1 MAVSEQ
7 TPYKEYTA
15 NGSTNSFALD
25 FDCDNQDHLIVLVD
39 DVEPVVGTW
48 SLSGGAVV
56 FGTAPI
62 NGNKITIQ
70 RNTPVLR
77 STNFQSFNNS
87 FRPDTINKDLDRL
100 WLKFQELGVA
110 DMLLRIYID
119 RLHLDQ
125 KTYINDQ
132 DLIIKNIISDL
143 RNYAN
148 QQYDSIS
155 SSINNLRNHVDTQ
168 DSNQN
173 NYFTDQIQK
182 QGVSLQQ
189 LNDYYNYLIQRIA
202 AIAIQKGWEAIF
214 VADKSGRTQQQIND
228 DVINAVSC
236 GVKND
241 GVTDVKTA
249 FTTLANSMNDGETLY
264 LPKGTYYWDATT
276 GTANINKNINIKGE
290 GAVIKVKGYNGYT
303 PFISFNCTDITTF
316 AASDVLNSL
325 SKNTTKL
332 DIKGTPIP
340 NPAEYFVVI
349 TSTERAI
356 HRPLFAEDYT
366 KNITLD
372 IVDNNYSLRD
382 PLPYSFNDLSKATI
396 RFVKKELPTKISG
409 FTIIPTDDYPELTY
423 YLQFSYKSRL
433 TIESVTVDT
442 RHKQSAGV
450 LFHYN
455 RCMGVTTTL
464 SGGLGANKGDVNYN
478 TYIFEHSC
486 SSYLKY
492 DRVFYADSDYK
503 EKSTKGIGG
512 RHGFMIECESCMV
525 NGVDDHWGHSGFVR
539 NMHMNGGITWAGGS
553 LTVEN
558 CYSNENLVQLRTDTP
573 YADGVLTIKNSTSR
587 KSVLNAYGHQWTAQQ
602 AADFCTHKVWDV
614 INIEGTFDS
623 SLMDAA
629 VVLIKEPNIQQ
640 TDVFRD
646 TILNIKCIYI
656 QAPSNSRPVLEVW
669 SQSGVNGEDLAPL
682 AGDLNLKKLFSIINI
697 EVLHLCKDDP
707 SVTARKS
714 LIVGGVADEYF
725 IKSNNLSFSNIRA
738 DRVTMYDSNLI
749 DNKTEINTVSCNK
762 LYLNNFKFMGGKS
775 IWIPDATS
783 MHYPDTEVHLLN
795 PHAQHQNIIA
805 GMFGSKIK
813 SSRGGVFTQGWK
825 TAIGWDLTNYDR
837 DFCTTY
843 TLSSELV
850 IPANSSSSELYV
862 TLLNGTYDS
871 FVQPLLVLGEGDI
884 VVDMIRKRTGL
895 EYRQYF
901 KLRNTSAN
909 PVTIPVGT
917 VIRFKLV

>member
-1 MAVSEQ
+1 MIEV
-7 TPYKEYTA
+7 TRDTTA
-15 NGSTNSFALD
+15 
-25 FDCDNQDHLIVLVD
+25 
-39 DVEPVVGTW
+39 E
-48 SLSGGAVV
+48 
-56 FGTAPI
+56 
-62 NGNKITIQ
+62 
-70 RNTPVLR
+70 R
-77 STNFQSFNNS
+77 STNYATYNNS
-87 FRPDTINKDLDRL
+87 FRPEVLNKDIDRI
-100 WLKFQELGVA
+100 WLKIQELGVA
-110 DMLLRIYID
+110 DVLIKIYTDKLHLEQKNYID
-119 RLHLDQ
+119 SKDQ
-125 KTYINDQ
+125 VIHQIITDLKTYV
-132 DLIIKNIISDL
+132 
-143 RNYAN
+143 N
-148 QQYDSIS
+148 QQDSSLS
-155 SSINNLRNHVDTQ
+155 SSINNLRNYVDTQ

-189 LNDYYNYLIQRIA
+189 LNDYYNHLIQRIA
-202 AIAIQKGWEAIF
+202 AIAIQKGWEASF

-228 DVINAVSC
+228 DVINAVSR

-276 GTANINKNINIKGE
+276 GTANINKNISIKGE

-303 PFISFNCTDITTF
+303 PFISFNCTDVTTF

-325 SKNTTKL
+325 NKNTTRL
-332 DIKGTPIP
+332 DIKGTPIQ

-349 TSTERAI
+349 TSTEKAI
-356 HRPLFAEDYT
+356 HRPLFVEDYT

-372 IVDNNYSLRD
+372 IVTNNYDLRD
-382 PLPYSFNDLSKATI
+382 PLPYGFDDLSKATI
-396 RFVKKELPTKISG
+396 RFVKKELPTQISG

-423 YLQFSYKSRL
+423 YLQFTYKSRL
-433 TIESVTVDT
+433 TIDSVTIDT
-442 RHKQSAGV
+442 RGRQSAGV

-478 TYIFEHSC
+478 TYVFSHSC

-573 YADGVLTIKNSTSR
+573 YADGILTIKNSTSR

-629 VVLIKEPNIQQ
+629 VVLIKEPNVQQ
-640 TDVFRD
+640 TDVFRG
-646 TILNIKCIYI
+646 TILNINGIYI
-656 QAPSNSRPVLEVW
+656 QNPSNSRPILEVW

-714 LIVGGVADEYF
+714 LIVGGVADEYI
-725 IKSNNLSFSNIRA
+725 IKSNNISFQNLRA
-738 DRVTMYDSNLI
+738 NTITINDSSLI
-749 DNKTEINTVSCNK
+749 DTKTVINTLACNT
-762 LYLNNFKFMGGKS
+762 LYLNNFKFKGGKS
-775 IWIPDATS
+775 IWAFDESLTK
-783 MHYPDTEVHLLN
+783 YPNFEVHLLN
-795 PHAQHQNIIA
+795 PHAQHQGIIG

-825 TAIGWDLTNYDR
+825 ITTGWDLTNYDR

-843 TLSSELV
+843 TLNSNLV
-850 IPANSSSSELYV
+850 IPANSTSSELV
-862 TLLNGTYDS
+862 VPFINANYDS
-871 FVQPLLVLGEGDI
+871 FVIPLLAYGDGSISVEI
-884 VVDMIRKRTGL
+884 VRKRTTGY
-895 EYRQYF
+895 EYYQYF

-909 PVTIPVGT
+909 EVTIPIGT
-917 VIRFKLV
+917 VVKFKVI

>member
-1 MAVSEQ
+1 MSNINKAAVLNPFIDLADDVFKYTPRATPTEYGVVALGSGINVDALGRIYLDTQEYSDRLTAIEAQAASSLATQKSEVAAAIEQVNLTQSQ
-7 TPYKEYTA
+7 TITALTLEVSDLGTNLTNSITATQTDLINRADQLAQNAADTTEQLTQDNATLTQEIKGALDLAKRGISNRYDNSLTYGSGERVILANGDTVKSTVADNTA
-15 NGSTNSFALD
+15 NPNIDMTGWAR
-25 FDCDNQDHLIVLVD
+25 
-39 DVEPVVGTW
+39 DV
-48 SLSGGAVV
+48 
-56 FGTAPI
+56 PI
-62 NGNKITIQ
+62 NNAQFHGCKPDGTDI
-70 RNTPVLR
+70 
-77 STNFQSFNNS
+77 STAF
-87 FRPDTINKDLDRL
+87 T
-100 WLKFQELGVA
+100 
-110 DMLLRIYID
+110 
-119 RLHLDQ
+119 
-125 KTYINDQ
+125 
-132 DLIIKNIISDL
+132 
-143 RNYAN
+143 NYAN
-148 QQYDSIS
+148 
-155 SSINNLRNHVDTQ
+155 
-168 DSNQN
+168 
-173 NYFTDQIQK
+173 
-182 QGVSLQQ
+182 SLP
-189 LNDYYNYLIQRIA
+189 
-202 AIAIQKGWEAIF
+202 
-214 VADKSGRTQQQIND
+214 
-228 DVINAVSC
+228 
-236 GVKND
+236 D
-241 GVTDVKTA
+241 GA
-249 FTTLANSMNDGETLY
+249 TLF
-264 LPKGTYYWDATT
+264 LPKGEGEYYWDATT
-276 GTANINKNINIKGE
+276 GTAHINKNISIKSD

-303 PFISFNCTDITTF
+303 PFISFNCTDVTTF

-325 SKNTTKL
+325 NKNTTKL
-332 DIKGTPIP
+332 DIKGTPIQ

-372 IVDNNYSLRD
+372 IVTNNYALRD
-382 PLPYSFNDLSKATI
+382 PLPYGFDDLSKATI
-396 RFVKKELPTKISG
+396 RFVKKELPTEISG
-409 FTIIPTDDYPELTY
+409 FTIIPTDDYPALTY

-433 TIESVTVDT
+433 TIDSVTIDT
-442 RHKQSAGV
+442 RGRQSAGV

-478 TYIFEHSC
+478 TYVFSHSC

-558 CYSNENLVQLRTDTP
+558 CYSNENLVQLRIDTP

-587 KSVLNAYGHQWTAQQ
+587 KSVLNAYGHQWAAQQ

-629 VVLIKEPNIQQ
+629 VVLIKEPNVQQ

-646 TILNIKCIYI
+646 TILNINGIYI
-656 QAPSNSRPVLEVW
+656 QNPSNSRPILEVW
-669 SQSGVNGEDLAPL
+669 SQSGVNGEELAPL
-682 AGDLNLKKLFSIINI
+682 AGDLKLKKLFSIINI

-714 LIVGGVADEYF
+714 LIVGGVADEYI
-725 IKSNNLSFSNIRA
+725 IKSNNISFQNLRA
-738 DRVTMYDSNLI
+738 NTITINDSSLI
-749 DNKTEINTVSCNK
+749 DTKTVVNTLACNT
-762 LYLNNFKFMGGKS
+762 LYLNNFKFKGGKS
-775 IWIPDATS
+775 IWAFDESLTK
-783 MHYPDTEVHLLN
+783 YPNFEVHLLN
-795 PHAQHQNIIA
+795 PHAQHQGIIG
-805 GMFGSKIK
+805 GMFGSKVK
-813 SSRGGVFTQGWK
+813 SSRGGVFTQGWRI
-825 TAIGWDLTNYDR
+825 TTGWDLTNYDR

-871 FVQPLLVLGEGDI
+871 FVQPLLVFGEGDI

-909 PVTIPVGT
+909 PVAIPVDT
-917 VIRFKLV
+917 TIKFKLV